1 MKKLM
6 ALVMTVVMLIAC
18 TACSGGID
26 ISKIKG
32 DWTIST
38 VNGTDTEE
46 YFASQGITDPAQAH
60 GNVTIND
67 DGTLIVTNNA
77 GSLTYNYEKRANG
90 VEVKQDGKLIL
101 SFAYDSSA
109 DTLTYAVTDGT
120 NTNTFVYVK
129 GAYDFAAAAEGA
141 GDEAVVDDETADD
154 EAVVDDETAD
164 DEAVVDGETADDEAV
179 VDDEEAADDEAA
191 E

>member
-6 ALVMTVVMLIAC
+6 ALVMSVVMLIAC

-46 YFASQGITDPAQAH
+46 YFASQGVTDAAQAH
-60 GNVTIND
+60 GNLTIND
-67 DGTLIVTNNA
+67 DGTLTVTNNV
-77 GSLTYNYEKRANG
+77 GSTTYNYEKRSNG
-90 VEVKQDGKLIL
+90 VEVKQDGQVIL

-109 DTLTYAVTDGT
+109 DTLTYAITDGT

-129 GAYDFAAAAEGA
+129 GTYDFAAAAEGA
-141 GDEAVVDDETADD
+141 ETADD
-154 EAVVDDETAD
+154 EVVT
-164 DEAVVDGETADDEAV
+164 
-179 VDDEEAADDEAA
+179 DDEAA
-191 E
+191 AEDEAYADDAELQDGEEYYEEYAE